1 MIEVQKKHY
10 YMTYLTFAQKNVIV
24 TLSDYINRGG

>member
-1 MIEVQKKHY
+1 MIEIQKKHY
-10 YMTYLTFAQKNVIV
+10 FMTYLTFAQKDVIV